1 MNGHRGKLMTAQEAI
16 AVLLHDGDCLALGGF
31 VTNRRAY
38 GLVREIIRQ
47 AKRDLYIEGGGSGGD
62 IDMLIGAGCVR
73 ALQV

>member
-16 AVLLHDGDCLALGGF
+16 AVLLHDGDCLAVGGF

-47 AKRDLYIEGGGSGGD
+47 AKRDLYIEGG
-62 IDMLIGAGCVR
+62 
-73 ALQV
+73 